1 MADQLK
7 IVCRPSFDE
16 MYVESE
22 SGYMLANLYRSAK
35 MADGDVEVIVGDDCC
50 SLAAHNVTTEEQWRG
65 ICDLFAAAPE
75 MLAVLRDLRATLEVL
90 TGWRELDGTQ
100 IDQLIASD
108 GLHYLDKVI
117 AKAEPP
123 RKVKKRLLVSVEVEV
138 EADSDATLDVFK
150 TRALDSVYT
159 GGGVCVSFKGKTV
172 TTLGELYEE

>member
-7 IVCRPSFDE
+7 IVCREYGDE
-16 MYVESE
+16 MYVENE
-22 SGYMLANLYRSAK
+22 WGFMLANLYRTAK
-35 MADGDVEVIVGDDCC
+35 PGRRGGVERLVEEDCC
-50 SLAAHNVTTEEQWRG
+50 TSDATPNVTTDEQWRG
-65 ICDLFAAAPE
+65 ITDLLTAAPE
-75 MLAVLRDLRATLEVL
+75 MLTLLRDLSREIRAGSILDAGNIEEW
-90 TGWRELDGTQ
+90 GRE
-100 IDQLIASD
+100 IDAL
-108 GLHYLDKVI
+108 I

-159 GGGVCVSFKGKTV
+159 GGGVCVSFKGKKV